1 MKRIFEPVKMNYI
14 ELSNRLVRSATW
26 EGIANPDGSV
36 TEEAY
41 DIYAELAKGGVGAI
55 ITGFTS
61 VALTDYYFDGMM
73 RLCDDALIPQ
83 YKELVDII
91 HAEGTPVITQL
102 ALGAYYREKNG
113 RYLQVEP
120 DDMTTE
126 EIKYVIRQFID
137 AAIRAMKAGFDGVQ
151 IHAAH
156 FFFLSRFLSPAVNH
170 RTDSYGGSTENRS
183 RILLKIMEGIRKEAP
198 SLHITVKI
206 NSNDFTYDG
215 LNESESLTI
224 CKLLDVAGIDSIEVS
239 GNGTSVGGIRPHM
252 NEGYFAPFAAKVAEK
267 VSCPI
272 IVVGGF
278 RSLDTMENVLNETK
292 IAMISLSRPLLREPD
307 LPNKM
312 KADSSVI
319 SKCVS
324 CNACYSSPSHKCI
337 FRGSTHHA

>member
-1 MKRIFEPVKMNYI
+1 MNHM

-26 EGIANPDGSV
+26 EGIASPDGSV

-41 DIYAELAKGGVGAI
+41 DIYEELAKGGVGAI

-61 VALTDYYFDGMM
+61 VALHDYYFDGMM

-83 YKELVDII
+83 YKKLVDMI

-113 RYLQVEP
+113 RFQQVEP

-126 EIKYVIRQFID
+126 EIEYVVRQFVD
-137 AAIRAMKAGFDGVQ
+137 AAIRAEKAGFDGIQ

-156 FFFLSRFLSPAVNH
+156 FFFLSRFISPAVNH

-183 RILLKIMEGIRKEAP
+183 RILLEIMGGIRKEAP
-198 SLHITVKI
+198 TLHIWVKI
-206 NSNDFTYDG
+206 NSNDFTYGG
-215 LNESESLTI
+215 LNESESLAI
-224 CKLLDVAGIDSIEVS
+224 CRLLDEAGIDSIEIS
-239 GNGTSVGGIRPHM
+239 GNGTSVGGIRPHV
-252 NEGYFAPFAAKVAEK
+252 NEGYFSSFAASAAEE
-267 VSCPI
+267 VSCPV

-278 RSLDTMENVLNETK
+278 RSLDTMEDVLNKTK
-292 IAMISLSRPLLREPD
+292 IEMISLSRPLLREPD

-312 KADSSVI
+312 KANPSVI
-319 SKCVS
+319 SKCIS

-337 FRGSTHHA
+337 FRGRDLS